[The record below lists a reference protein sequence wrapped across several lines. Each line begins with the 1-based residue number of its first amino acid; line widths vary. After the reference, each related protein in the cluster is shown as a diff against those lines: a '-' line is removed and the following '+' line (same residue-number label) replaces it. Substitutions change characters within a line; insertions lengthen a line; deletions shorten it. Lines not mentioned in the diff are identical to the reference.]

1 MRFLRA
7 FLAVAAFVMLAAG
20 APAPQVNVKLIAIN
34 DFHGYIEPSE
44 TFTLPDPADPQ
55 KSIRV
60 PVGGAAYLAAAI
72 ARLRA
77 ESSRSVVVGAGDMV
91 GASPLVSALFH
102 DEPAIQALNA
112 MGLEFTSVG
121 NHEFDEGKI
130 ELLRKQHGGCRPGGK
145 IGVDTCLVDG
155 KFAGAKYEYLA
166 ANVVDEATGKTLFPP
181 YAIKYFDAGNG
192 KKVGLAFVGVVLRD
206 TPSTTTASGVRGVH
220 FTDEA
225 STVNALLPSI
235 YAQGVHAVVVLIH
248 QGIFTKVGYN
258 DPSCAGADGDL
269 LAVLNKL
276 DRSIRLVVSG
286 HTHRAYICGNGQGTD
301 NPHVFYTSAG
311 RYGQIVS
318 SISVDL
324 DTQTGAIVN
333 IGARNELVVNDRAP
347 NPIPRTD
354 AALQPDPAV
363 AALVARYAKATAPLV
378 NRTIGR
384 ITADISLEGSE
395 VARGASGESAM
406 GDVIADARLASSPP
420 SQLPTIAFVNAGGIR
435 SFLHYSA
442 LGGTKTP
449 GDVTFGEAF
458 NVEPFGDLLY
468 TETLTGAQLI
478 TLLDQQ
484 WIGKKDVE
492 PLSASRGFSF
502 TWDASKPAGASKLV
516 AGSVKIDGRPLD
528 LAASYR
534 VTVDAFLA
542 DGGDG
547 LTVFRQGTDKTPTVV
562 DLTALNAY
570 ITAHSPLAPPP
581 LDRITRLH

>member
-7 FLAVAAFVMLAAG
+7 FFAVVALATLAAG
-20 APAPQVNVKLIAIN
+20 PPAPQVNVKLIAIN

-55 KSIRV
+55 KSLRV
-60 PVGGAAYLAAAI
+60 PVGGAAYLANAI
-72 ARLRA
+72 AQLRA
-77 ESSRSVVVGAGDMV
+77 ASPRSVVVGAGDMV
-91 GASPLVSALFH
+91 GASPLVSAVFH
-102 DEPAIQALNA
+102 DEGSIQALNA
-112 MGLEFTSVG
+112 IGLELTSVG
-121 NHEFDEGKI
+121 NHEFDEGKT

-145 IGVDTCLVDG
+145 IGIDTCLIDG

-166 ANVVDEATGKTLFPP
+166 ANVIDDATGKTLFPP

-192 KKVGLAFVGVVLRD
+192 KKVGLAFIGVVLKD
-206 TPSTTTASGVRGVH
+206 TPSTTTAAGVRGVR
-220 FTDEA
+220 FMDEA
-225 STVNALLPSI
+225 AAVNALLPSI
-235 YAQGVHAVVVLIH
+235 YAHGVHAVVVLIH

-286 HTHRAYICGNGQGTD
+286 HTHRAYICGSGQGTD

-318 SISVDL
+318 NISVDI
-324 DTQTGAIVN
+324 DTQSGAIVN
-333 IGARNELVVNDRAP
+333 IGARNQLVVNDRAP

-354 AALQPDPAV
+354 TALSPDPAI
-363 AALVARYAKATAPLV
+363 AALVARYAKASGPLV
-378 NRTIGR
+378 SRTIGR
-384 ITADISLEGSE
+384 ITADISLDGSE
-395 VARGASGESAM
+395 VGRGGSGESAM
-406 GDVIADARLASSPP
+406 GDVIADARLAASPP

-442 LGGTKTP
+442 VGGTKAP
-449 GDVTFGEAF
+449 GDVTYGETY

-468 TETLTGAQLI
+468 TETLTGEQII
-478 TLLDQQ
+478 TLLDEQ
-484 WIGKKDVE
+484 WIGKKDIE
-492 PLSASRGFSF
+492 PISASHGFAF
-502 TWDASKPAGASKLV
+502 TWDASKPDGSSKLV
-516 AGSVKIDGRPLD
+516 PGSVKINDAPLD
-528 LAASYR
+528 PAARYR

-547 LTVFRQGTDKTPTVV
+547 LTVLRQGTDKTPTVV
-562 DLTALNAY
+562 DLAALTAY